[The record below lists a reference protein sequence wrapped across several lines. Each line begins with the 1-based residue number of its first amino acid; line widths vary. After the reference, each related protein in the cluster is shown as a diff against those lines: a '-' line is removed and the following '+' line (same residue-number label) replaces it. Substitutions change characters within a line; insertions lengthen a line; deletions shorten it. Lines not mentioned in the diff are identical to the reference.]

1 MMKTM
6 MLGAVLAAALFH
18 LKLERSLPAKD
29 AVLATAPTA
38 LSLWYSQTPN
48 LSVTRVTLTGPNGAV
63 ATGKPTLASAPKSP
77 VMVPITG
84 AMPAGKYTV
93 NWVTASSDG
102 HPIKGSY
109 GFTVK

>member
-1 MMKTM
+1 MKTLL
-6 MLGAVLAAALFH
+6 LGAAFVAALFH
-18 LKLERSLPAKD
+18 LKLDRSLPAKD
-29 AVLATAPTA
+29 TTVAAPTE

-48 LSVTRVTLTGPNGAV
+48 LSVTRVTLTGPNGPVAV
-63 ATGKPTLASAPKSP
+63 GKPTLASAPKSP
-77 VMVPITG
+77 VIVPITG
-84 AMPAGKYTV
+84 PMPAGAYTV

>member
-1 MMKTM
+1 MKALLLTAA
-6 MLGAVLAAALFH
+6 LVAALFH

-29 AVLATAPTA
+29 AVVTAPRE

-48 LSVTRVTLTGPNGAV
+48 MAGTRVTLTGPNGPV
-63 ATGKPTLASAPKSP
+63 PTGKPTLASAPKSP
-77 VMVPITG
+77 VVVPITG
-84 AMPAGKYTV
+84 AMPVGKYIV